1 MISISNNPVSI
12 VTAFYDIG
20 RGGWT
25 TDQGLPPY
33 LQRSN
38 RVYLERFQHLTKLK
52 NDITVITSPDMVD
65 QIQQLALDS
74 PHVTVVGYDLQ
85 KNMAP
90 IKESIATI
98 LSTTN
103 YANKIKY
110 TESRNPEYWSADYVL
125 VTMLKAYFVQHAI
138 ELALPKNDMV
148 AWIDFGYCRSESNV
162 DGVDTWT
169 TNFDPDKIHMFD
181 YKDYTGDPI
190 EEIVKN
196 NDVYILG
203 AKVVAHKTLWEKL
216 YKMMLKAQLD
226 LMNKGLVDDD
236 QGLWLSCYVKHPE
249 LFELHRIPDHQLGH
263 DPFVLFRQFNTSYA

>member
-1 MISISNNPVSI
+1 MINNSNNQVSI

-20 RGGWT
+20 RGSWT
-25 TDQGLPPY
+25 PDKDLPQY

-38 RVYLERFQHLTKLK
+38 QVYFERFRHLTRLK
-52 NDITVITSPDMVD
+52 NDITVITSPD
-65 QIQQLALDS
+65 LAEEIRDLVSDS
-74 PHVTVVGYDLQ
+74 PNVTVVVFDIQ
-85 KNMAP
+85 KNMAS
-90 IKESIATI
+90 IKESISNI
-98 LSTTN
+98 LSTAN

-110 TESRNPEYWSADYVL
+110 TESRNPEYWSSDYVL

-138 ELALPKNDMV
+138 ELGLPKNDMV
-148 AWIDFGYCRSESNV
+148 AWIDFGYCRSNDNT
-162 DGVDTWT
+162 DGVDSWT
-169 TNFDPDKIHMFD
+169 TDFNSAKIHMFD

-203 AKVVAHKTLWEKL
+203 AKVVAHKVLWEIL

-226 LMNKGLVDDD
+226 LMNEGLVDDD
-236 QGLWLSCYVKHPE
+236 QGLWLSCYIKRPE

-263 DPFVLFRQFNTSYA
+263 DPFVLFKQFNTSYV